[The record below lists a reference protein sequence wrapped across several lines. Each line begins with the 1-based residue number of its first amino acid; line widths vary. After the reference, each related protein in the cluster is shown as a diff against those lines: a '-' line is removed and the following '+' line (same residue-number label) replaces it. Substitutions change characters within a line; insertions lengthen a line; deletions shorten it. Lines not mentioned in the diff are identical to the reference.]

1 MMAAQKDNPGWQ
13 GELMLNEPMARH
25 TSWRV
30 GGPAQRFYRP
40 LNLQDLSAYLGQ
52 CPEDEP
58 LLWLGLGSNL
68 LVRDAGLAGSVIAMH
83 GVIAE
88 IELLEENIIRAGA
101 GASCA
106 RVARIAARHGLTG
119 AEFLAG
125 IPGTMGGALAM
136 NAGAFGGETWDIV
149 ATVTSID
156 RRGVVQQ
163 RLPEDYQIGY
173 RHVQGAADEWF
184 VSADLRLQPGNT
196 EAGQQGIKALL
207 AKRNASQPIGLPSC
221 GSVFRNPA
229 GDHAARLIE
238 AAGLKGYTTGGAQ
251 ISDKH
256 ANFII
261 NTGDA
266 TATDIENL
274 IKHVQTVVEQKFD
287 VCLQTE
293 VQIVGEHGV

>member
-1 MMAAQKDNPGWQ
+1 MMTAKKDNSRLQ
-13 GELMLNEPMARH
+13 GELLLNEAMARH

-40 LNLQDLSAYLGQ
+40 LDLQDLSAYLDQ
-52 CPEDEP
+52 CPEHEP

-68 LVRDAGLAGSVIAMH
+68 LVRDAGVGGSVIAMQ
-83 GVIAE
+83 GVIAD
-88 IELLEENIIRAGA
+88 IELVEQNIIRAGA

-106 RVARIAARHGLTG
+106 RVARIAARHGLIG

-136 NAGAFGGETWDIV
+136 NAGAFGGETWNIV
-149 ATVTSID
+149 ATVASID
-156 RRGVVQQ
+156 RRGVVHQ

-173 RHVQGAADEWF
+173 RHVQGATDEWF

-196 EAGQQGIKALL
+196 EAGQQGIKTLL

-221 GSVFRNPA
+221 GSVFRNPPD
-229 GDHAARLIE
+229 DHAARLIE
-238 AAGLKGYTTGGAQ
+238 AAGLKGFTMGGAQ

-261 NTGDA
+261 NTGNA
-266 TATDIENL
+266 TAAEIEQL
-274 IKHVQTVVEQKFD
+274 IDHVQAVVEQQFG

-293 VQIVGEHGV
+293 VHIVGERET

>member
-1 MMAAQKDNPGWQ
+1 MMAAQKDNPCWQ
-13 GELMLNEPMARH
+13 GELVLNEPMARH

-40 LNLQDLSAYLGQ
+40 LDLQDLSAYLGQ

-68 LVRDAGLAGSVIAMH
+68 LVRDAGLPGSVIAMQ
-83 GVIAE
+83 GVIAD
-88 IELLEENIIRAGA
+88 IELLEENMIRVGA

-106 RVARIAARHGLTG
+106 RVARIAARHDLIG

-136 NAGAFGGETWDIV
+136 NAGAFGGETWNIV
-149 ATVTSID
+149 AGVTSID
-156 RRGVVQQ
+156 RRGMVHQ
-163 RLPEDYQIGY
+163 RLPEDYQIAY
-173 RHVQGAADEWF
+173 RQVQGPAGEWF
-184 VSADLRLQPGNT
+184 VSADLRLQPGDT
-196 EAGQQGIKALL
+196 DAAQQRIKSLL
-207 AKRNASQPIGLPSC
+207 AQRNASQPIGLPSC
-221 GSVFRNPA
+221 GSVFRNPP
-229 GDHAARLIE
+229 GDYAARLIE
-238 AAGLKGYTTGGAQ
+238 AAGLKGFAIGGAQ

-266 TATDIENL
+266 TAANIEEL
-274 IKHVQTVVEQKFD
+274 IKHVQAVVEQQFD

-293 VQIVGEHGV
+293 VHIVGERKV